1 MDIQTRKINF
11 IQEFLKIQNEEVV
24 IRFEE
29 ILNKEKDRNPDRL
42 LSSMSIEDLNKR
54 IDLSLSDSQNDNITE
69 INDLLD
75 EITKW
80 R

>member
-24 IRFEE
+24 KRFEK
-29 ILNKEKDRNPDRL
+29 ILKNEKDRNPDRS
-42 LSSMSIEDLNKR
+42 LSPMSVEEFDKR
-54 IDLSLSDSQNDNITE
+54 IDLSLSDSENDNVME

-75 EITKW
+75 EVSKW

>member
-24 IRFEE
+24 KRFEK
-29 ILNKEKDRNPDRL
+29 ILKKEKDRNPDRR
-42 LSSMSIEDLNKR
+42 LSPMSNEEFNKR
-54 IDLSLSDSQNDNITE
+54 IDLSLSDSENDNVIE

-75 EITKW
+75 EVSKW

>member
-1 MDIQTRKINF
+1 MDIQTRKLNF

-24 IRFEE
+24 SQFEKL
-29 ILNKEKDRNPDRL
+29 LNKEKSNITDRD
-42 LSSMSIEDLNKR
+42 LSPMSIEEFNKR
-54 IDLSLSDSQNDNITE
+54 IDMSLADSQNDNITE

-75 EITKW
+75 EISKW